1 MSLEE
6 KIKNL
11 PLQSGVYI
19 MRDSS
24 GNIIYIG
31 KAVVLKNRVKQY
43 FSQSKKPPKVQAMV
57 DNIADFEYIITL
69 SEKDAFS
76 LEANLIRKHKPKY
89 NILLKDDK
97 SNPYLKINT
106 SYEYPN
112 IEITRKV
119 KKDGA
124 KYFGPYFNGINAK
137 DMLEIIKS
145 AYRLR
150 ACPKGY
156 YMGKRECLNYHIG
169 LCRAPCQNRIDKNE
183 YDEIVKKV
191 IAFLS
196 GREDTAERL
205 ITEKMEQAVEA
216 EEFERAIV
224 YRNQLSMLKKL
235 KERNLSDLGGF
246 SDIDSFAYATDSR
259 HSVISVSIVRSGK
272 MMGVKNYSVTDA
284 ETEESEAIESFIT
297 QYYGS
302 GTELP
307 QAICLKSEFDCT
319 ALLEYLYSLSGSTTQ
334 ILFPKA
340 GMKKKLVAMAEEN
353 ALDYLEKSVEKAEHA
368 LDMTVRAAED
378 LAKILGL
385 PSCRRMECYD
395 ISNISG
401 VDKVASGVVFIDGEA
416 SKSDYRRYKIKTVEG
431 SNDFACMAEII
442 GRRLKRADEGDEK
455 FADLPDLIVID
466 GGKGQLGAAYESMTA
481 AGYNIPM
488 IGLAKREEEVFTVGN
503 PDPIILSKRSYP
515 LKLLQRIRDESHRFA
530 ITYHRNLR
538 SKRYGSTLDKING
551 VGPKK
556 RKILLQHF
564 ERFDDI
570 KTASVETLEAI
581 SGIDS
586 ATAHAVYEYFEQ
598 ERVKKQ

>member
-1 MSLEE
+1 
-6 KIKNL
+6 
-11 PLQSGVYI
+11 
-19 MRDSS
+19 MRDSG

-43 FSQSKKPPKVQAMV
+43 FSSSKKEPKVQAMV

-97 SNPYLKINT
+97 SSPYIKINT
-106 SYEYPN
+106 SLDYPN

-124 KYFGPYFNGINAK
+124 KYFGPYFNGIYAK

-150 ACPKGY
+150 ACPKCY
-156 YMGKRECLNYHIG
+156 YSNKRECLNYHIN
-169 LCRAPCQNRIDKNE
+169 LCYAPCRSRITKEE
-183 YDEIVKKV
+183 YAEVVKKV

-205 ITEKMEQAVEA
+205 ITEKMEKAVEA
-216 EEFERAIV
+216 EEFERAIG
-224 YRNQLSMLKKL
+224 YRDQLAMLKKL

-246 SDIDSFAYATDSR
+246 TDIDSFAYATDTR
-259 HSVISVSIVRSGK
+259 RSVISVSIVRAGK
-272 MMGVKNYSVTDA
+272 MMGVKNFSVSDA
-284 ETEESEAIESFIT
+284 ELSEADALSGFIS
-297 QYYGS
+297 QYYRG
-302 GTELP
+302 GEDLP
-307 QAICLKSEFDCT
+307 QALCLKNECDFF
-319 ALLEYLYSLSGSTTQ
+319 ALEEYLYSLSGRRAQ

-353 ALDYLEKSVEKAEHA
+353 ALDYLEKSVEKSERE

-378 LAKILGL
+378 LAKILGIK
-385 PSCRRMECYD
+385 SARRMECYD

-401 VDKVASGVVFIDGEA
+401 VDKVASGVVFIDGA
-416 SKSDYRRYKIKTVEG
+416 PSKSDYRRYKIKTVEG
-431 SNDFACMAEII
+431 SNDFACMAEIM
-442 GRRLKRADEGDEK
+442 GRRLSRATDGDEK
-455 FADLPDLIVID
+455 FAELPDLIVID
-466 GGKGQLGAAYESMTA
+466 GGKGQLGAAHESMTA
-481 AGYNIPM
+481 AGYDIPM
-488 IGLAKREEEVFTVGN
+488 IGLAKREEEVFSVGCSE
-503 PDPIILSKRSYP
+503 PILLSKRSNP

-538 SKRYGSTLDKING
+538 AKRYGSSLDKIVG

-556 RKILLQHF
+556 RKILLEHF
-564 ERFDDI
+564 ERFEDI
-570 KTASVETLEAI
+570 KNASVETLEAI

-586 ATAHAVYEYFEQ
+586 KTARSVYEYFEK
-598 ERVKKQ
+598 ERNKT